1 MDGTIF
7 IAAFYSFVWSGLL
20 DLYFHEFFKE
30 KSMLIEED
38 VDKEKKQIQ
47 TILDGEEIILG
58 PKLMDEMNQKNGT
71 ETVGGLELCFRII
84 SI

>member
-1 MDGTIF
+1 
-7 IAAFYSFVWSGLL
+7 
-20 DLYFHEFFKE
+20 
-30 KSMLIEED
+30 MLIEED